1 MVHPNWKRSACG
13 DGYSNWKINF
23 KMPKRTLRII
33 DLFAG
38 LGGFRLGIEAA
49 AADAGYSV
57 ETAGYSECDS
67 YAIKSYRAI
76 HGPDGEVEMGDI
88 RDFARAPA
96 KLGHVDIAAAGFP
109 CQPFSMMG
117 KEKGFNDSR
126 GGVFFDL
133 LKVLSATKPKFVCLE
148 NVKGL
153 LTHNK
158 GESFER
164 VVSSLRELGYKHV
177 EHAVFNTAD
186 YGLPQVRN
194 RVFILAKR
202 HGKPFNCFSEA
213 AVREHFRSIKKKRV
227 KTFTTVHDILEQEV
241 LTKFYLSERIKPT
254 ILSSG
259 TGGFKANSEINQT
272 IARPLTSTMVK
283 LHRACQD
290 NYYSDDFIQTR
301 GAITTKSCTMKQLL
315 AKRIRK
321 ITPKEAFMLQG
332 FTGDQAYLAS
342 SAGVSDHQLLKQAGN
357 AVSVNV
363 VYAIFQYIFK
373 KEELN

>member
-1 MVHPNWKRSACG
+1 MS
-13 DGYSNWKINF
+13 
-23 KMPKRTLRII
+23 KRTLRIV

-49 AADAGYSV
+49 AIDAGFGV
-57 ETAGYSECDS
+57 QTAGFSECDS
-67 YAIKSYRAI
+67 FAVKSYGAI
-76 HGPDGEVEMGDI
+76 HGQDGEVAMGDI
-88 RDFARAPA
+88 TEFARSPSS
-96 KLGHVDIAAAGFP
+96 LGSVDIAAAGFP

-117 KEKGFNDSR
+117 KERGFDDSR
-126 GGVFFDL
+126 GDVFFDL
-133 LKVLSATKPKFVCLE
+133 LAVLRTAKPNLICLE

-158 GESFER
+158 GSSFAR
-164 VVSSLRELGYKHV
+164 VVESLRDLGYKHV
-177 EHAVFNTAD
+177 EHAVFNTAY

-202 HGKPFNCFSEA
+202 KGTPLAGFSEEV
-213 AVREHFRSIKKKRV
+213 VREHFQSIKRKRV
-227 KTFTTVHDILEQEV
+227 KTFASVHDILEEEV
-241 LTKFYLSERIKPT
+241 SEKFYLSDRIKPT

-290 NYYSDDFIQTR
+290 NYYSDDFIR
-301 GAITTKSCTMKQLL
+301 SKGATTTSRSSINELL
-315 AKRIRK
+315 RKRIRK
-321 ITPKEAFMLQG
+321 ITPREAFMLQG
-332 FTGDQAYLAS
+332 FSETHVSLAS
-342 SAGVSDHQLLKQAGN
+342 RAGVSDHQLYKQAGN

-363 VYAIFQYIFK
+363 VYAIFHYLFHNGG
-373 KEELN
+373 LD

>member
-1 MVHPNWKRSACG
+1 MSKT
-13 DGYSNWKINF
+13 
-23 KMPKRTLRII
+23 TLRIV

-49 AADAGYSV
+49 AKDSGFSV
-57 ETAGYSECDS
+57 QTAGFSECDPF
-67 YAIKSYRAI
+67 AVKSYQAI
-76 HGPDGEVEMGDI
+76 HGRDGEAEMGDI
-88 RDFARAPA
+88 REFARSPS
-96 KLGHVDIAAAGFP
+96 KLGPVDIAAAGFP

-117 KEKGFNDSR
+117 REKGFDDTR
-126 GGVFFDL
+126 GDVFFDL
-133 LKVLSATKPKFVCLE
+133 LAVLRAAKPSLVCLE

-158 GESFER
+158 GSSFTR
-164 VVSSLRELGYKHV
+164 VIGSLRNLGYKHV

-202 HGKPFNCFSEA
+202 KGVPLTGFDERV
-213 AVREHFRSIKKKRV
+213 VRQHFQSLKKKRV
-227 KTFTTVHDILEQEV
+227 RVFATVHDILEQEV
-241 LTKFYLSERIKPT
+241 SEKFYLSERIKPT

-259 TGGFKANSEINQT
+259 TGGFRANSEINQT

-290 NYYSDDFIQTR
+290 NYYSDEFIR
-301 GAITTKSCTMKQLL
+301 SKGAITTSGCSIKELL
-315 AKRIRK
+315 KKRIRK
-321 ITPKEAFMLQG
+321 ITPREAFMLQG
-332 FTGDQAYLAS
+332 FSEDHVSLAS
-342 SAGVSDHQLLKQAGN
+342 QAGVSDHQLYRQAGN

-363 VYAIFQYIFK
+363 VFAIFRYLFHTGG
-373 KEELN
+373 LD